1 MKLKANI
8 TELNLREEYSIL
20 IEELNERGRRKWAGF
35 QAQRLGH
42 GGKTIIHR
50 ATGLDY
56 KTINKGINDIEKGH
70 NLQSERIRQPGGGR
84 KSLSKKYPNLEKDLE
99 NLVEPTTRGDPQ
111 SPLRWTCKS
120 TSNLCQALCEKG
132 YQISQ
137 RSVGNL
143 LQKLGYSLQSN
154 RKTQEGGNH
163 RGHRRCAYGE
173 RDAQFLFINNKTKE
187 FQKAN
192 QPVISV
198 DTKKKELVGNYKN
211 AGKEYHKK
219 GQAPEVNVYDFPNQE
234 KGKVAPYGVYD
245 LSKNKGWVSVGIS
258 SDTAEFAVNSIRT
271 WWQEMGQ
278 ETYSQA
284 TALYINADGGGSN
297 GSRNRLWKRELQRFA
312 NEINKEIHVSHFP
325 PGTSKW
331 NKIEHRMFCFISQNW
346 RGKPLIDRATVV
358 SLIGNTKTKK
368 GLEIKAKLDENIYQT
383 GIKISEE
390 EMKQLNLH
398 KDIFHGE
405 WNYTIKPN

>member
-1 MKLKANI
+1 MKLQAHI
-8 TELNLREEYSIL
+8 IELNLREEYSL
-20 IEELNERGRRKWAGF
+20 LVQELNEKGRRKWAGF
-35 QAQRLGH
+35 QARRLGH
-42 GGKTIIHR
+42 GGKTIVHR

-56 KTINKGINDIEKGH
+56 KTINRGINELDKDEDDHLPQG
-70 NLQSERIRQPGGGR
+70 RIRQLGGGR
-84 KSLSKKYPNLEKDLE
+84 KSLTQKYPHLEKDLE

-111 SPLRWTCKS
+111 SPLKWTCKS
-120 TSNLCQALCEKG
+120 TYNLCQALLEKG
-132 YQISQ
+132 YQITP
-137 RSVGNL
+137 RSISNL

-154 RKTQEGGNH
+154 RKRIEGGSH
-163 RGHRRCAYGE
+163 QD

-187 FQKAN
+187 FQKAF

-219 GQAPEVNVYDFPNQE
+219 GQAPEVNIYDFPSQ
-234 KGKVAPYGVYD
+234 KTDKVAPYGVYD

-271 WWQEMGQ
+271 WWLQMGQ
-278 ETYSQA
+278 KTYPQA
-284 TALYINADGGGSN
+284 TTLYINADGGGSN
-297 GSRNRLWKRELQRFA
+297 GSRNRLWKRELQKFA
-312 NEINKEIHVSHFP
+312 NEISKEIHVSHFP

-346 RGKPLIDRATVV
+346 RGKPLVDRATVV
-358 SLIGNTKTKK
+358 NLIGNTKTNK

-383 GIKISEE
+383 GIKVSSE
-390 EMKQLNLH
+390 EMKQINLH

-405 WNYTIKPN
+405 WNYIIKPS

>member
-1 MKLKANI
+1 MKLDANI
-8 TELNLREEYSIL
+8 IELNLREEYRL
-20 IEELNERGRRKWAGF
+20 LVTELNERGRRKWAGF

-42 GGKTIIHR
+42 GGKTIVRR

-56 KTINKGINDIEKGH
+56 KTINQGINDIKKDDHYLSSG
-70 NLQSERIRQPGGGR
+70 RIRHSGGGR
-84 KSLSKKYPNLEKDLE
+84 KSLSKKYPHLEKDLE

-111 SPLRWTCKS
+111 SPLKWTCKS
-120 TSNLCQALCEKG
+120 TSNLCQALRAKG
-132 YQISQ
+132 YQVSA
-137 RSVGNL
+137 RSIGNL
-143 LQKLGYSLQSN
+143 LRKLGYSLQSN
-154 RKTQEGGNH
+154 RKSKEGGSH
-163 RGHRRCAYGE
+163 PD
-173 RDAQFLFINNKTKE
+173 RDAQFLFIDNKTKE

-211 AGKEYHKK
+211 TGKEYHKK

-234 KGKVAPYGVYD
+234 QGKVAPYGVYD
-245 LSKNKGWVSVGIS
+245 LSKNNGWVSVGIS
-258 SDTAEFAVNSIRT
+258 SDTAQFAVNSIRS
-271 WWQEMGQ
+271 WWLQMGQ
-278 ETYSQA
+278 ESYSQA
-284 TALYINADGGGSN
+284 TTLYINADGGGSN
-297 GSRNRLWKRELQRFA
+297 GSRNRLWKIELQKFA
-312 NEINKEIHVSHFP
+312 NEIKKEIHVSHFP

-368 GLEIKAKLDENIYQT
+368 GLEIKAKLDENRYQT

-390 EMKQLNLH
+390 QMRQLNLH